1 MCVCSFHFDTFLL
14 NRITIIGQWRPCLDL
29 VIYNNFSCIQSIR
42 PQMTDDQI
50 DVQANYKMKRMKWK
64 ISNLVQLSIETFC
77 HSLPLYP
84 TLYLYVCLYVCV
96 CVHVENIHVHLYQCI
111 PSFDLFLFA
120 SPFSTTNYYWLL
132 TCTRGK
138 LITNMISCS
147 SCTLI
152 VNSCV
157 KMCVCVCVFVCVW
170 TNNNIVIMMEIR
182 INQTSIER
190 VQTKWTIIGRIG
202 HYYIHKYNLDH
213 TILFVPN
220 SKRRHVLNFSCKL
233 LFSIPLL

>member
-1 MCVCSFHFDTFLL
+1 MKDF
-14 NRITIIGQWRPCLDL
+14 Q
-29 VIYNNFSCIQSIR
+29 FSSIVYR
-42 PQMTDDQI
+42 N
-50 DVQANYKMKRMKWK
+50 V
-64 ISNLVQLSIETFC
+64 
-77 HSLPLYP
+77 LPLFAAVSH
-84 TLYLYVCLYVCV
+84 TVSVRVFVCV
-96 CVHVENIHVHLYQCI
+96 CVCMWRISRVHLYQCI